1 MINNMITLTG
11 VPHKVTESDIYEG
24 YYIPAGST
32 IIPNAWY
39 ASYRCLFP
47 VHPVTTTHRGML
59 HDPAVFGEPDL
70 FRPERWLSPD
80 APAFPIQAFGFGAR
94 LCPGRFLSRA
104 SIWSNMVGILA
115 AYNVT
120 PGEEGLPE
128 EAYSSGIVSC
138 VASASISLKQTKANL
153 QSSIVGM

>member
-1 MINNMITLTG
+1 MINNMITRTG

-70 FRPERWLSPD
+70 FRPER
-80 APAFPIQAFGFGAR
+80 
-94 LCPGRFLSRA
+94 
-104 SIWSNMVGILA
+104 
-115 AYNVT
+115 
-120 PGEEGLPE
+120 
-128 EAYSSGIVSC
+128 
-138 VASASISLKQTKANL
+138 
-153 QSSIVGM
+153 